1 MRVDSDSIAFPFPR
15 LSMININQSA
25 SLHLLFSSRLL
36 FLALT
41 HTLKINLL
49 RFTSLDV
56 LAANLFAGP
65 RRRGPHADTRVLEE
79 LRPESTT
86 RSSPDLARAPRGAG
100 DLEPVSTWS
109 PEINLWQFTTIHQKS
124 QFTCH
129 WVYTTSCS
137 SSLIRKYRQ
146 YVITS

>member
-1 MRVDSDSIAFPFPR
+1 
-15 LSMININQSA
+15 MININQSA

-65 RRRGPHADTRVLEE
+65 RRRGPHGDTRVLEE
-79 LRPESTT
+79 LRPES
-86 RSSPDLARAPRGAG
+86 LEVPRI
-100 DLEPVSTWS
+100 S
-109 PEINLWQFTTIHQKS
+109 PEHLVEQ
-124 QFTCH
+124 
-129 WVYTTSCS
+129 
-137 SSLIRKYRQ
+137 
-146 YVITS
+146 VIWN